1 MDQRGAALTIAMLRD
16 MANLLLQHRGDHTP
30 WQNWPH
36 NVSNDI
42 QSLLVDFLANMT
54 ISAP

>member
-30 WQNWPH
+30 QT
-36 NVSNDI
+36 VGKIGRTMYQTTSR
-42 QSLLVDFLANMT
+42 AY
-54 ISAP
+54 